1 MLEVLSKWVI
11 DNPEKS
17 LPVISAALALF
28 FGGMWTVMTFFQR
41 IRAEKEQRD
50 FDRYRLL
57 SKEIT
62 VGRDGDDTPYIPYQL
77 DAIYELR
84 SFRKYYPRTLW
95 MLKHLRLRWVVS
107 PNYNEFHVKELDETI
122 SYISHRKTLIGVFI
136 FSALNLIWW
145 FERSRPELAKK

>member
-1 MLEVLSKWVI
+1 MLEILSKWVI
-11 DNPEKS
+11 ENPEKS
-17 LPVISAALALF
+17 LPVISAALTLF
-28 FGGMWTVMTFFQR
+28 FGGMWSILTFLQK

-62 VGRDGDDTPYIPYQL
+62 VGKDGDDTPYIPFQL

-95 MLKHLRLRWVVS
+95 MLKHLRVRWDIS
-107 PNYNEFHVKELDETI
+107 PNYNEFHIEELDETI
-122 SYISHRKTLIGVFI
+122 AYISHRKTIIGVFI
-136 FSALNLIWW
+136 FSVPNLIWW
-145 FERSRPELAKK
+145 FHKAKPKLEKK